1 MTSDDMTIKST
12 VCSVSRTRREQGTNY
27 EGYNAAVLAAS
38 GRGHTARP
46 VCGTQPRPVI
56 AFNVSQSIAL
66 PSIDVCIMKSLT
78 AAISS
83 FLTLFDT
90 RGVYCRTLG
99 VLASRRPGKAVAS
112 KHGENSHNVSVPHN
126 IRVDWEEESST

>member
-1 MTSDDMTIKST
+1 MTSEDMTSPRYAPFRTQGENKESSINSST
-12 VCSVSRTRREQGTNY
+12 KVF
-27 EGYNAAVLAAS
+27 AVLAAS

-99 VLASRRPGKAVAS
+99 ALASRRPGKAVVS
-112 KHGENSHNVSVPHN
+112 KHGESKNSQNASALHD
-126 IRVDWEEESST
+126 IRVD